1 MERSWPHEAGRRAG
15 VAGLAGG
22 GPVWVVEEEPAWPL
36 LWRHSSLAFPLETDA
51 LLLFF
56 LLPCFLHGPNVPE
69 SAASGRDSLSLSL
82 DQPVLPLGFSCE
94 L

>member
-1 MERSWPHEAGRRAG
+1 MRP
-15 VAGLAGG
+15 
-22 GPVWVVEEEPAWPL
+22 P
-36 LWRHSSLAFPLETDA
+36 LWRHGSLAFALETDI
-51 LLLFF
+51 LWLFL

-69 SAASGRDSLSLSL
+69 SATSGRHSLSLSL